1 MKEQANDPLRKVKS
15 AFGFGHDGKV
25 KKKRA
30 PSKWILFVKKY
41 AKENGLSYP
50 QALKEAGP
58 HYRNQ

>member
-1 MKEQANDPLRKVKS
+1 LKGDENHPPVAAP
-15 AFGFGHDGKV
+15 
-25 KKKRA
+25 KRA

-41 AKENGLSYP
+41 AKENGLTYS